1 MKPRQFDNNNDIKKE
16 QTKHTKNWK
25 WYFNIYFVKGL
36 VKRPLPI
43 EAYINARTHFRKTG
57 GSFSMM
63 KGANSRTQTRGRL
76 LDTSPP
82 NVEKGLQICI
92 YLAVLINF

>member
-63 KGANSRTQTRGRL
+63 KVRQMLKRGYKFAYIWL
-76 LDTSPP
+76 
-82 NVEKGLQICI
+82 
-92 YLAVLINF
+92 F